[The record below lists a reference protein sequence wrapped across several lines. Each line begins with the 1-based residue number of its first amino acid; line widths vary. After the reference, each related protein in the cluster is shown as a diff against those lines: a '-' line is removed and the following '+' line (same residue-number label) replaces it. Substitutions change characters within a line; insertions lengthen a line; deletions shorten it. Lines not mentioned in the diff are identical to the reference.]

1 MTNKITLLGEDGLYK
16 VSLSTV
22 EDIVQRNV
30 LFLLREMEDSVNK
43 KIFYNDDY
51 IEEDS
56 YIQFSKWYNKHYND
70 MEPLPLIPVKDKRAY
85 STTHRIEIAYRTKYK
100 CNMCDCLLPPTFEI
114 DHIKELR
121 DGGKDEYNN
130 LQALCNNCH
139 AKKTRANTLKRNVV
153 FKKEFGKRAR
163 DMEKQS
169 FERFQHKKKSK
180 YF

>member
-1 MTNKITLLGEDGLYK
+1 MTNKIILLGEDGLYK

-30 LFLLREMEDSVNK
+30 FFLLREMEDSTNK
-43 KIFYNDDY
+43 KLCYNDNY
-51 IEEDS
+51 IEEES
-56 YIQFSKWYNKHYND
+56 YVQFSRWYNKQYTSMD
-70 MEPLPLIPVKDKRAY
+70 PLPLIPVKDKRAY
-85 STTHRIEIAYRTKYK
+85 STTHRIEVAYRTKYK

-139 AKKTRANTLKRNVV
+139 AKKTRANTLKRHEV
-153 FKKEFGKRAR
+153 FKREFGKRAR
-163 DMEKQS
+163 DMEETS
-169 FERFQHKKKSK
+169 FERFKYKKSK